1 MNTTFATTVIT
12 LDALVLHILAIVL
25 CIAIAF
31 AIGVRVRAQ
40 PGSLLIMTG
49 VSLALLRELFVLSVP
64 LYKSLFPTI
73 LSLPKANAILLSG
86 SLVLALV
93 LIGIGVMRQRQ
104 IATGKELVMHRWM
117 NVALFGAISIELG
130 LIVNQLFSENGSYL
144 SGAMQELAHVFALS
158 MLALL
163 VVLRHIHQSNSIRTA
178 ELLARQSD
186 ALVSMFSTVKH
197 ELNNDMQVV
206 VGNAELAEIKFSSG
220 EDVKQPLA
228 NIVRAA
234 SAAVSRIE
242 QLSVFSSVSELS
254 KKPIDINAVFH
265 ECSLRF
271 SDALPSDITLRLQLE
286 SIPFKVVADA
296 HLLTL
301 TFTNMIQQ
309 CLLFLPAGGE
319 IVLITRDSSKTE
331 TSADAAVIA
340 EIVIAYESGISGSHA
355 QHDAHRGLAER
366 EQNMNVPL
374 ATASTLAELGGAISV
389 SLKHCDSH
397 ATLQMRFAAET
408 TSQLT
413 RSSVVARA
421 RVN

>member
-1 MNTTFATTVIT
+1 MAT
-12 LDALVLHILAIVL
+12 LDALVLHIFAIVL

-31 AIGVRVRAQ
+31 VIGVRVRAQ
-40 PGSLLIMTG
+40 PGSLLIMMG
-49 VSLALLRELFVLSVP
+49 VGLALLRELFVLSAP
-64 LYKSLFPTI
+64 LYKSLFPAI

-93 LIGIGVMRQRQ
+93 LIGIGVMRQSQ

-117 NVALFGAISIELG
+117 NVALFGAITIELG
-130 LIVNQLFSENGSYL
+130 LIVNQLFSQNGSYL

-163 VVLRHIHQSNSIRTA
+163 VVLRHIHQANSIRTA
-178 ELLARQSD
+178 DLLARQSD

-206 VGNAELAEIKFSSG
+206 VGNAELAEIKFASG
-220 EDVKQPLA
+220 KDVKQPLA
-228 NIVRAA
+228 NVVRAA
-234 SAAVSRIE
+234 SAAVARIE

-265 ECSLRF
+265 ECSLQF
-271 SDALPSDITLRLQLE
+271 SDALPSHITLRLQLE
-286 SIPFKVVADA
+286 PIPFKVVADA

-309 CLLFLPAGGE
+309 CLPFLPAGGE
-319 IVLITRDSSKTE
+319 IILITRDTSNTE
-331 TSADAAVIA
+331 ASAAVIA
-340 EIVIAYESGISGSHA
+340 EIVIAYTSGISDSHA
-355 QHDAHRGLAER
+355 QHDAQGGCAER
-366 EQNMNVPL
+366 EQNMNVPF
-374 ATASTLAELGGAISV
+374 ATASTLAELGGAMLA
-389 SLKHCDSH
+389 SLKHSDSK
-397 ATLQMRFAAET
+397 ATLQMRFVAET
-408 TSQLT
+408 TSQVT